1 MIAAFPNSKPADRF
15 RRFKD
20 SQQKHPG
27 TLWRAASDYGLSSG
41 GIGSF
46 SSILRISFGACFP
59 EGTLH
64 VRRKFTQKIG
74 YRIRAQAASKAI
86 QLFCSE
92 LANKAPR
99 NSDVLAKSRTYFVST
114 KESMSEAAKITR

>member
-1 MIAAFPNSKPADRF
+1 MAGCVGLRFIF
-15 RRFKD
+15 RRDRKLLLDLADF
-20 SQQKHPG
+20 
-27 TLWRAASDYGLSSG
+27 
-41 GIGSF
+41 
-46 SSILRISFGACFP
+46 LRCMFP
-59 EGTLH
+59 EETLH